1 MNRIKKV
8 LLMIMST
15 SILLTGCIEENEK
28 TELNVS
34 AASSLKETMLEIEK
48 KYEQEN
54 PDIDLI
60 LNFGGSGSLTQ
71 QIVQGAPCDMFIS
84 ASKGF
89 MDELKAKGYLMDN
102 SYENLVGNK
111 LVLISKTSDIKSIED
126 LKDESIKK
134 IAIGEI
140 NSVPAGQYAN
150 EVLINKNIKED
161 VEDKLVYAKD
171 VKEVLAWVESSNVQA
186 GFVYYTDIINK
197 NKLNI
202 DEIESD
208 LYSPIIYPISV
219 ISHSKKGYEA
229 KLFEEYLLSDK
240 AKKIF
245 EEHGYIK

>member
-15 SILLTGCIEENEK
+15 SILLTGCIEEVEK
-28 TELNVS
+28 TELNIS

-54 PDIDLI
+54 PEIDLV

-71 QIVQGAPCDMFIS
+71 QIIQGAPCDMFIS

-102 SYENLVGNK
+102 GYENLVKNK
-111 LVLISKTSDIKSIED
+111 LVLISKNSDIKGIED
-126 LKDESIKK
+126 LKGDSIKK

-150 EVLINKNIKED
+150 EVLINKDIKED
-161 VEDKLVYAKD
+161 VEDKLVYAKN

-197 NKLNI
+197 DKLNVYEI
-202 DEIESD
+202 DQN
-208 LYSPIIYPISV
+208 LYSHIIYPISV
-219 ISHSKKGYEA
+219 INNSKKGYEA